1 MMPSWSAGS
10 ASGGGDLR
18 GLLIAGRAERDPAG
32 LALLADRDGQ
42 SQHTVA
48 QVGRH
53 PACVDVVTQE
63 QLAGELAVGALI
75 DDHFVAVL
83 ASRRAATTASTL
95 ASSPPTRIGPR
106 AANCGNGLGPS
117 GGSGPAPPAPAGSA
131 CPAKPTL
138 PPAVA
143 TTGLMQATRTA

>member
-18 GLLIAGRAERDPAG
+18 GLLIAGRAEGDPAG

-53 PACVDVVTQE
+53 PACVEVATQE

-75 DDHFVAVL
+75 DDPSVAVL
-83 ASRRAATTASTL
+83 ASRRAAGQDGDDIPL
-95 ASSPPTRIGPR
+95 DRQLDI
-106 AANCGNGLGPS
+106 
-117 GGSGPAPPAPAGSA
+117 
-131 CPAKPTL
+131 
-138 PPAVA
+138 V
-143 TTGLMQATRTA
+143 